1 MLARPGATSRRRLI
15 VFHLPLLASRFSM
28 ASQRQMKSK
37 MSSARFATCGDNNN
51 LSSIEALGS
60 FQTEFLDS

>member
-37 MSSARFATCGDNNN
+37 MSSARFAT
-51 LSSIEALGS
+51 LR
-60 FQTEFLDS
+60 